1 MKNNTLFYIFITLLI
16 INGMLIYSS
25 IPKLNNTIK
34 TDKITTNV
42 FKITNVTTTC
52 DDYEEEF
59 FKDSESTYCSV
70 CSKSSN
76 ITIKYLDG
84 DVYTLKDILENNYL
98 TIDDLINGG
107 LIIKKVPINNESIP
121 NDNPVVDNSRPE
133 VDNNNSDNTKP
144 STNTETKPNTNTNS
158 KPDNTTNPNPVI
170 LTTAEILEYNKK
182 IINKTDMYYD
192 INNIKSLSKEK
203 IEEYITTYN
212 LPKLPKY
219 DGDLEL
225 NSTTTQNI
233 LDNRALDNI
242 IDLNSITKGI
252 IVKRTNLRS
261 FPTNIYFYDNKNKK
275 DFDRLQ
281 ETELHVNTPV
291 LIVHESLDK
300 EWYFVISPFYVGWVL
315 KDNVAYAK
323 DEDLNY
329 LINNKNFIV
338 VTEPVVN
345 INNVTLDM
353 SVKLPFVGSNN
364 NNLNVILSTKG
375 SDGFVKMTNVSISK
389 DQASIGYLPYTKE
402 NIIELA
408 TKYLGIK
415 YSWGGLDNGVDCSS
429 FVSNIYRVFGFTF
442 PRNTSSQNK
451 SVGTITSLE
460 NKTPTDKLNL
470 IKNTEP
476 SLLFQSGHVMLYIG
490 EDNNKPYIIHAS
502 GSDMQ
507 VVKTELTVNSSYLK
521 KINRVVLVGK

>member
-1 MKNNTLFYIFITLLI
+1 MKNNTLFYIFTTLLI
-16 INGMLIYSS
+16 INGMLIYSN

-34 TDKITTNV
+34 TDTIMANV
-42 FKITNVTTTC
+42 FKITNVTTNC
-52 DDYEEEF
+52 DDYEKEL
-59 FKDSESTYCSV
+59 FKDREYTYYLV

-76 ITIKYLDG
+76 IAIKYLDG
-84 DVYTLKDILENNYL
+84 DVYTLNDMLKNKYL

-107 LIIKKVPINNESIP
+107 LIIKKVPINNTSTP
-121 NDNPVVDNSRPE
+121 NDNPVVDNSKPNE
-133 VDNNNSDNTKP
+133 NNSFNSETKP
-144 STNTETKPNTNTNS
+144 STNNTKPNTNTNP
-158 KPDNTTNPNPVI
+158 KPDNNTETNQNLVI
-170 LTTAEILEYNKK
+170 LTTDKILEYNKK

-203 IEEYITTYN
+203 IKEYIMTYN

-219 DGDLEL
+219 DGELEL
-225 NSTTTQNI
+225 NSTNTQSI

-261 FPTNIYFYDNKNKK
+261 FPTNIHFYDNKNKK

-291 LIVHESLDK
+291 LIIHESLDK
-300 EWYFVISPFYVGWVL
+300 EWYFVISPFYAGWVL

-338 VTEPVVN
+338 IIEPVVN

-364 NNLNVILSTKG
+364 NNLNVILPTKG

-389 DQASIGYLPYTKE
+389 DKASIGYLSYTKE
-402 NIIELA
+402 NIINLA
-408 TKYLGIK
+408 TKYLGTK
-415 YSWGGLDNGVDCSS
+415 YSWGWS
-429 FVSNIYRVFGFTF
+429 
-442 PRNTSSQNK
+442 
-451 SVGTITSLE
+451 
-460 NKTPTDKLNL
+460 
-470 IKNTEP
+470 
-476 SLLFQSGHVMLYIG
+476 
-490 EDNNKPYIIHAS
+490 
-502 GSDMQ
+502 
-507 VVKTELTVNSSYLK
+507 
-521 KINRVVLVGK
+521 

>member
-52 DDYEEEF
+52 DDYEEEL
-59 FKDSESTYCSV
+59 FKDSEYTYYLV

-315 KDNVAYAK
+315 KDDIALAS
-323 DEDLNY
+323 DEDISYFNS
-329 LINNKNFIV
+329 NSSFAIV
-338 VTEPVVN
+338 TTPFLE
-345 INNVTLDM
+345 IDGTLLDM
-353 SVKLPFVGSNN
+353 SVKLPFIETVEDGYK
-364 NNLNVILSTKG
+364 LILPVMGDDNYVAKKEI
-375 SDGFVKMTNVSISK
+375 VVSR
-389 DQASIGYLPYTKE
+389 DVAHIGYLPYTKKNIYIQSFKYE
-402 NIIELA
+402 NII
-408 TKYLGIK
+408 
-415 YSWGGLDNGVDCSS
+415 YSWGGMNKGVDCSS
-429 FVSNIYRVFGFTF
+429 YVSNVFRTFGFEF
-442 PRNTSSQNK
+442 PRNTSSQNS
-451 SVGTITSLE
+451 SVGKITYLNGKSNYE
-460 NKTPTDKLNL
+460 KLN
-470 IKNTEP
+470 IINDSYP
-476 SLLFQSGHVMLYIG
+476 ALLYQPGHVMIYLGIK
-490 EDNNKPYIIHAS
+490 DNKHKIIHANVANMKVS
-502 GSDMQ
+502 VTDLEGSSNLANIDKL
-507 VVKTELTVNSSYLK
+507 VIVN
-521 KINRVVLVGK
+521 

>member
-16 INGMLIYSS
+16 INGMLIYSN

-52 DDYEEEF
+52 DDYEEEL
-59 FKDSESTYCSV
+59 FKDSEYTYYLV

-76 ITIKYLDG
+76 ITIKYFDG
-84 DVYTLKDILENNYL
+84 DVYTLKDMLENKYL
-98 TIDDLINGG
+98 TIDNLINSG

-121 NDNPVVDNSRPE
+121 NDNSVENNSKPE
-133 VDNNNSDNTKP
+133 VNNNNS
-144 STNTETKPNTNTNS
+144 NTETKPDNNTL
-158 KPDNTTNPNPVI
+158 TNPNSII
-170 LTTAEILEYNKK
+170 LTTDEILEYNKK

-192 INNIKSLSKEK
+192 INNIKSLSKGK
-203 IEEYITTYN
+203 IKEYITTYN

-219 DGDLEL
+219 DGELEL
-225 NSTTTQNI
+225 NSTNTQSV
-233 LDNRALDNI
+233 LDNLALDNI

-261 FPTNIYFYDNKNKK
+261 FPTNIHFYDNKNKK

-281 ETELHVNTPV
+281 ETELHVNTPI
-291 LIVHESLDK
+291 LIIHESLDK
-300 EWYFVISPFYVGWVL
+300 EWYFVISPFYAGWVL

-323 DEDLNY
+323 EEDINY

-338 VTEPVVN
+338 IIEPVVN

-353 SVKLPFVGSNN
+353 SVKLPFVGSAN
-364 NNLNVILSTKG
+364 NNLNVILPTKG
-375 SDGFVKMTNVSISK
+375 SDGFVKMTNVSISNDK
-389 DQASIGYLPYTKE
+389 ASIGYLSYTKK

-408 TKYLGIK
+408 TKYLGTK
-415 YSWGGLDNGVDCSS
+415 YSWGGLDSGVDCSS
-429 FVSNIYRVFGFTF
+429 FVSNVYRAFGFTF

-451 SVGTITSLE
+451 SVGSITSLE
-460 NKTPTDKLNL
+460 NKTTTDKLNL
-470 IKNTEP
+470 IKNMEP

-490 EDNNKPYIIHAS
+490 DDNNKPYIIHAL

-521 KINRVVLVGK
+521 KINRLVLVGK